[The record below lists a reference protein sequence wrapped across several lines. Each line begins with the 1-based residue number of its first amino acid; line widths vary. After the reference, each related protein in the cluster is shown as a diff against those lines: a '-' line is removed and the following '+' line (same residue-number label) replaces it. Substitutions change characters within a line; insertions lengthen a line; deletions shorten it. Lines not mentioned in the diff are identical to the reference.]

1 MTTSKLELKTLLAL
15 DPIHLDQQTLLE
27 TKISLTRSIPSNLDL
42 KTQIIEK
49 CRIITTI
56 LNLKFPKK
64 KGPSTQQTQPKK
76 YDIIILKCAQCSVD
90 MYTGT
95 TTRNPLT
102 YCSKCRHSRDSDL
115 VEIITSSETRIFTT
129 KQLDDAEKALSEI
142 EAPLRL
148 DLHGVAD
155 LLPVTTLIKEKTVIV
170 SYVGKLTCTRTNART
185 EMINRIKSGQIIA
198 GVLIFLRGKKGTL
211 EENMCHRSG
220 AKAWVNTKLKP
231 SESMHFVDDSEDHYE
246 SVKSLHL
253 KGLKTTL
260 LKSGEL
266 DELYKILDS

>member
-27 TKISLTRSIPSNLDL
+27 TKTSLTRSIPSNLDL

-64 KGPSTQQTQPKK
+64 KGPSTQPQTKK
-76 YDIIILKCAQCSVD
+76 YDVVVIKCAQCSTNI
-90 MYTGT
+90 YTKT

-102 YCSKCRHSRDSDL
+102 YCSKCRRSRDSDL
-115 VEIITSSETRIFTT
+115 VEIITNSEICIFTT
-129 KQLDDAEKALSEI
+129 KQLEEAEKALSEI

-148 DLHGVAD
+148 DLYGVAD
-155 LLPVTTLIKEKTVIV
+155 LLPVTTLPKEKMIVI
-170 SYVGKLTCTRTNART
+170 SYVGKLTCTRTNARI
-185 EMINRIKSGQIIA
+185 EMVNRIKSGQILA
-198 GVLIFLRGKKGTL
+198 GVLVFLRGKKGTL

-220 AKAWVNTKLKP
+220 SKAWVNTKLKP
-231 SESMHFVDDSEDHYE
+231 SKSMHFVDDSSDHYE

-253 KGLKTTL
+253 TGLKTTL